1 MVIGAHTVF
10 SCATNFLNGRKCVF
24 CGSFKTVKTA
34 RSYVK
39 CMLCGKQKA
48 SLSYAARLPSCKA
61 FTSNNRLIDW
71 RVIWAWM
78 PRPLP
83 GSTRDCGWFC
93 SIRQNWKALSSRARL
108 SWMSLT
114 LGVQG
119 RVQRGRGARG
129 KSIVFGLLERDGRV
143 YTKVV
148 ESVSAQ
154 TLLTHI
160 ENHTRKGSVY
170 YMDAS

>member
-48 SLSYAARLPSCKA
+48 SLSCAARLPSCKA
-61 FTSNNRLIDW
+61 FISSSRLIDW
-71 RVIWAWM
+71 PVIWAWM

-83 GSTRDCGWFC
+83 GCINGCGWC
-93 SIRQNWKALSSRARL
+93 SFIRQNWKAPSSRVRL
-108 SWMSLT
+108 RWMSPT

-119 RVQRGRGARG
+119 RGNEAVVLEAKASFLACWSKAAG
-129 KSIVFGLLERDGRV
+129 SISR
-143 YTKVV
+143 
-148 ESVSAQ
+148 
-154 TLLTHI
+154 
-160 ENHTRKGSVY
+160 
-170 YMDAS
+170 